1 MSTFVWID
9 HSEKQRRQ
17 VLEAIDQF
25 REKDTRD
32 ELGTAS
38 IRDALSDLLFPGT
51 GALQTRARYFLFVP
65 WMYQQMESRKI
76 PSSDV
81 SRKVREFEIRLID
94 ALAESEDSHGT
105 IGIEARAN
113 LQRVPS
119 SIYWNALR
127 SLRICE
133 FPGSQADYQR
143 ALDRFYQTRGGLR
156 LTDDKDGVSARVA
169 NWDADLP
176 PAPAGLPTAA
186 SFDLSIAEAGY
197 LRDMV
202 REHHPHSLLRFVM
215 DRAVP
220 KTDARFVWDLEMVS
234 TATPPLP
241 RQLVHAQCFSE
252 VRQGAA
258 ILYNLLLARM
268 TPQKPD
274 VEEKCEG
281 LWKEW
286 LLLMAAR
293 RGAHSRWDLQ
303 DMWQLLDEQQRPIK
317 ARTRQFVE
325 QWHEFVVM
333 GKPEDALGSQ
343 TAHQLIRRREGSIKG
358 ALARFDNQRAREMWR
373 GESGLGQLD
382 YRWSNALVL
391 IRDIQEG
398 LGLTHA

>member
-65 WMYQQMESRKI
+65 WMYQQMEAKRV
-76 PSSDV
+76 PSAV
-81 SRKVREFEIRLID
+81 IGKKVRDFEIRLID

-105 IGIEARAN
+105 IGITARET

-127 SLRICE
+127 ALRICE
-133 FPGSQADYQR
+133 FPGNQADYQR
-143 ALDRFYQTRGGLR
+143 SLDRFYQSRSGPR
-156 LTDDKDGVSARVA
+156 LTDDKDAASPRVA

-176 PAPAGLPTAA
+176 PAPAGLPDEA
-186 SFDLSIAEAGY
+186 SFNLTRSEAVY
-197 LRDMV
+197 LRDMI
-202 REHHPHSLLRFVM
+202 REHHPNSLLRFVLE
-215 DRAVP
+215 RPLP
-220 KTDARFVWDLEMVS
+220 KSSARFVWDLEMVGD
-234 TATPPLP
+234 APGPLP
-241 RQLVHAQCFSE
+241 RQLAHAQCFSE

-268 TPQKPD
+268 TPPKVQ
-274 VEEKCEG
+274 VEEKCEA
-281 LWKEW
+281 LWTEW
-286 LLLMAAR
+286 LGVMAAR
-293 RGAHSRWDLQ
+293 RDAHTKWPLQ
-303 DMWQLLDEQQRPIK
+303 DLWQLLDEQQRPIK

-325 QWHEFVVM
+325 QWHEIVVQ
-333 GKPEDALGSQ
+333 GRPEDALASP
-343 TAHQLIRRREGSIKG
+343 AVHQLIRRREGAIKG
-358 ALARFDNQRAREMWR
+358 ALARFDNPRAREMWR

-382 YRWSNALVL
+382 YRWSNAEVL
-391 IRDIQEG
+391 ISDIQEG
-398 LGLTHA
+398 LGVAGA